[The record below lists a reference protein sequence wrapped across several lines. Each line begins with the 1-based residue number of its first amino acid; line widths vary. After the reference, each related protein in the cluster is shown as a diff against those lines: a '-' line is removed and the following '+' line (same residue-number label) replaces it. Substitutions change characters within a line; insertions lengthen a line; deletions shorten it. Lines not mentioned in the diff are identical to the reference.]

1 MARLF
6 KILVV
11 LFFAFHLHSQIEI
24 TTNPFYFVSDTKI
37 RYTVDYV
44 DKEFNELKGSY
55 QTWSLKKNESP
66 LYKDLQVN
74 ISNSN
79 QGQNI
84 RIKDGEFVKTYKK
97 VKSEFNELST
107 AFSPTQVFNYNN
119 AIPLSYKNIKY
130 GAKFSEKANFIVVLN
145 RDDIPNKLQKNISE
159 KTKRI
164 RLVGTIS
171 KSFHCDAYGRFII
184 QNKNIAAL
192 RLKIGEKIDIKLYD
206 DKTGK
211 IIPVYDNNLLSL
223 IYPEIGLNTYY
234 LFFSNSSKLWLAK
247 IKPNSNAEG
256 YVIEYQDDDN
266 DSNEINISNRNRD
279 VLIYPNPTYG
289 DVKMLFNYFPDSNFT
304 IEIYNVI
311 GKKIWSKQQYI
322 DSESIYY
329 FDFSFLRK
337 GTYLISIKDK
347 SDNLLLTK
355 KLVIIGV

>member
-1 MARLF
+1 LSRNF
-6 KILVV
+6 KILIF
-11 LFFAFHLHSQIEI
+11 LFFAFHLQSQIEI
-24 TTNPFYFVSDTKI
+24 TSNPFYFLSDTKI

-44 DKEFNELKGSY
+44 DKDFNEIKGTY
-55 QTWSLKKNESP
+55 QTWNLKDNESP
-66 LYKDLQVN
+66 LYKDVGVN
-74 ISNSN
+74 ISTGN

-84 RIKDGEFVKTYKK
+84 KVKDGDIVRTYKK
-97 VKSEFNELST
+97 IKSEFNEFST
-107 AFSPTQVFNYNN
+107 AFSPTQVFNYNS
-119 AIPLSYKNIKY
+119 AISLSYKNIKY
-130 GAKFSEKANFIVVLN
+130 GAKFSEKASFSAIFN
-145 RDDIPNKLQKNISE
+145 REDIPYKLQKYMSE
-159 KTKRI
+159 KIKRI
-164 RLVGTIS
+164 RLAGVIS

-192 RLKIGEKIDIKLYD
+192 RLKIIEKIDFRLYD

-211 IIPVYDNNLLSL
+211 VIPIYDNNLLSL
-223 IYPEIGLNTYY
+223 IYPEIGINTYY

-266 DSNEINISNRNRD
+266 NENEINISNRNRD
-279 VLIYPNPTYG
+279 VFIYPNPTYG
-289 DVKMLFNYFPDSNFT
+289 DCKLLFNNFAEANFI

-322 DSESIYY
+322 DPESIYY